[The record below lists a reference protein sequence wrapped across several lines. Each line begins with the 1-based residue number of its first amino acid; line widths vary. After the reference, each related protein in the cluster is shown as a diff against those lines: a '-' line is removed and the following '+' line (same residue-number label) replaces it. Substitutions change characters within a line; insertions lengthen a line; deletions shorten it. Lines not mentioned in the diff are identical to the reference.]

1 METKVNRPVSPVGAL
16 LRQWREARSLSQ
28 LALAL
33 RAGVTQRHVSFV
45 ESGRSRPGQE
55 MVLKLAA
62 VLDVPLR
69 ERNQMLR
76 VAGFLPVYR
85 EEGLLG
91 PDSAPIREALSR
103 MLEGHEPY
111 PAVVMDRHWNV
122 RSTNCAAE
130 AFFGWLLPDG
140 GSDSPNVVRMMFDPN
155 ALRPFVANWEEV
167 ARSLVQRVHREAIGG
182 IPDAETSALLEEV
195 LAYPG
200 VPVGWRL
207 ADFTSTLLPVIP
219 VRFRKGELSLN
230 YFSTV
235 TTLGTPQ
242 DVALQEIRVECF
254 YPADDVTGAHAWSGR
269 DGDPRSPR

>member
-1 METKVNRPVSPVGAL
+1 METIRPASPVGAL

-45 ESGRSRPGQE
+45 ESGRSRPGQG

-76 VAGFLPVYR
+76 AAGFAPVYR

-91 PDSAPIREALSR
+91 SESAPIREALRR
-103 MLEGHEPY
+103 MLEGHEPH

-122 RSTNCAAE
+122 RSTNRAAE

-140 GSDSPNVVRMMFDPN
+140 GDDGANVVRMMFDPDG
-155 ALRPFVANWEEV
+155 LRPFVTNWEDV
-167 ARSLVQRVHREAIGG
+167 ARSLVQRVHREAVGG
-182 IPDAETSALLEEV
+182 IPDAETSALLEQV

-200 VPVGWRL
+200 VPASWRL
-207 ADFTSTLLPVIP
+207 PDFTSTLLPVIP
-219 VRFRKGELSLN
+219 VCFRKGDLSLN

-254 YPADDVTGAHAWSGR
+254 YPADDVTSSHAWRGGIQSAR
-269 DGDPRSPR
+269 